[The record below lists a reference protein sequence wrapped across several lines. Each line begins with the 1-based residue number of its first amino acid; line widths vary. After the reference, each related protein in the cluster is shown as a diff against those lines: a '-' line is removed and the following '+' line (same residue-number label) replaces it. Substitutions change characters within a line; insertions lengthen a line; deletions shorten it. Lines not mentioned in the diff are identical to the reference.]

1 MNKIFKKVWN
11 RKRRCF
17 VAVSEVMTAAGQ
29 SAGKAAGIVITAAF
43 VGYIAPSEALVVN
56 GDHRV
61 SDMPGVS
68 HNIQHNQDASVTVN
82 GNFYDDSTVG
92 FYIAE
97 KNKDG
102 GYQTAELIVNGSA
115 YIQFPKIVEHPNQP
129 TAFTIVHVHY
139 SDSNGTFSI
148 RDDLHVDNISHINT
162 SNFYSDTKG
171 TATSSLIVGG
181 TAYIYGNINSPS
193 TSNHDG
199 QYAISDHS
207 INNLDLFGNYFGVW
221 TNNTQYKRTIQNAVL
236 RTGSSFIQGDTSGL
250 ANSYDTVNFGNLTIE
265 NGAVLSNSNF
275 LTIGENS
282 QNGISVGQTLTLKGG
297 TVSNRTVLTQVGG
310 SVNVNSGF
318 YDFGTLN
325 KTNGTLSNISSL
337 SITNFNQSG
346 GTTTNNGTLSIG
358 NSNLYG
364 SLNNTGTLNLTGNVT
379 TRGNLTSTGT
389 LTNNGNWTET
399 NRFTIAGN
407 LNNTGSVNFQ
417 NGFQFGNGRLTS
429 SGTIQTNN
437 ALDVFDSL
445 GTTGR
450 QGLHYVALNSTV
462 PQEVKTSLTDF
473 FLKYVPGT
481 VAKTLADHASFTG
494 GKVIVTGVNLTT
506 TQRDDLLQAFKAK
519 FFPLGAQQE
528 TALPSAFLNL
538 KTLG

>member
-68 HNIQHNQDASVTVN
+68 YNIQHNQDASVTVN

-129 TAFTIVHVHY
+129 TAFTIAHVHY

-236 RTGSSFIQGDTSGL
+236 RTGSSFIQDTSGL

-310 SVNVNSGF
+310 SVNVTAGS

-325 KTNGTLSNISSL
+325 KSNGVLGNAATLV
-337 SITNFNQSG
+337 ITNFNQS
-346 GTTTNNGTLSIG
+346 NGTASNSGNLTIG
-358 NSNLYG
+358 NADLGG
-364 SLNNTGTLNLTGNVT
+364 SLTNTGTLSLTGTVT
-379 TRGNLTSTGT
+379 SRGNLTSSGT
-389 LTNNGNWTET
+389 LNNRGNWTET
-399 NRFTIAGN
+399 AHYAISGS
-407 LNNTGSVNFQ
+407 LNNSGAVNFQ
-417 NGFQFGNGRLTS
+417 NGFEFAANGRLNS
-429 SGTIQTNN
+429 SGTLQTNN
-437 ALDVFDSL
+437 AANIFDSL
-445 GTTGR
+445 GS
-450 QGLHYVALNSTV
+450 QGQTALSTV
-462 PQEVKTSLTDF
+462 SLEAVLPEETKTALTDLF
-473 FLKYVPGT
+473 RHYVPGS
-481 VAKTLADHASFTG
+481 VAQSLIDHASLTG

-506 TQRDDLLQAFKAK
+506 TQRDDLVQAFKAK
-519 FFPLGAQQE
+519 FFLPDASTSAVSQQC
-528 TALPSAFLNL
+528 
-538 KTLG
+538 

>member
-1 MNKIFKKVWN
+1 MNRIFKKVWN
-11 RKRRCF
+11 RRRGCF
-17 VAVSEVMTAAGQ
+17 VAVSEAKTSAGQ
-29 SAGKAAGIVITAAF
+29 RAGKAAGIVITAAF

-68 HNIQHNQDASVTVN
+68 VNVQHNQDASVTVN

-115 YIQFPKIVEHPNQP
+115 YIQFPRIVEHPEQP
-129 TAFTIVHVHY
+129 TAFTIAHVHY

-162 SNFYSDTKG
+162 SNFYSDSKG
-171 TATSSLIVGG
+171 TATSSLIVEG

-193 TSNHDG
+193 TNNHDG

-221 TNNTQYKRTIQNAVL
+221 ANNTQYKRTIQNAVL

-250 ANSYDTVNFGNLTIE
+250 SNSSDTVNFGNLTIE
-265 NGAVLSNSNF
+265 NGAVLSNSNY

-325 KTNGTLSNISSL
+325 KTNGTLSNAGTL
-337 SITNFNQSG
+337 AITNLNQTG
-346 GTTTNNGTLSIG
+346 GSTGNSGTLTVG

-364 SLNNTGTLNLTGNVT
+364 SLNNTGTLTLTGNVT
-379 TRGNLTSTGT
+379 SRGNLSNSGT
-389 LTNNGNWTET
+389 LNNQGTWTET
-399 NRFTIAGN
+399 NTFNVSGT

-417 NGFQFGNGRLTS
+417 NGFGFASNGKLNS
-429 SGTIQTNN
+429 SGTVKTSN
-437 ALDVFDSL
+437 ASNIFDSL
-445 GTTGR
+445 GSMT
-450 QGLHYVALNSTV
+450 S
-462 PQEVKTSLTDF
+462 QE
-473 FLKYVPGT
+473 LKYVSLGASTPQAVRTSLNNFFRKYLPGT
-481 VAKTLADHASFTG
+481 VSQTLAQNASFTG
-494 GKVIVTGVNLTT
+494 GKIVITGVNLTT
-506 TQRDDLLQAFKAK
+506 TQRDDLVKAFKAQ
-519 FFPLGAQQE
+519 FFEIQNE
-528 TALPSAFLNL
+528 D
-538 KTLG
+538 

>member
-11 RKRRCF
+11 QKRRCF

-68 HNIQHNQDASVTVN
+68 YNIQHNQDASVTVN

-115 YIQFPKIVEHPNQP
+115 YIQFPKIVEHPYQP
-129 TAFTIVHVHY
+129 TAFTIAHVHY

-207 INNLDLFGNYFGVW
+207 INNLDLFGNYLGVW

-236 RTGSSFIQGDTSGL
+236 
-250 ANSYDTVNFGNLTIE
+250 
-265 NGAVLSNSNF
+265 
-275 LTIGENS
+275 
-282 QNGISVGQTLTLKGG
+282 
-297 TVSNRTVLTQVGG
+297 
-310 SVNVNSGF
+310 
-318 YDFGTLN
+318 
-325 KTNGTLSNISSL
+325 
-337 SITNFNQSG
+337 
-346 GTTTNNGTLSIG
+346 
-358 NSNLYG
+358 
-364 SLNNTGTLNLTGNVT
+364 
-379 TRGNLTSTGT
+379 
-389 LTNNGNWTET
+389 
-399 NRFTIAGN
+399 
-407 LNNTGSVNFQ
+407 
-417 NGFQFGNGRLTS
+417 
-429 SGTIQTNN
+429 
-437 ALDVFDSL
+437 
-445 GTTGR
+445 
-450 QGLHYVALNSTV
+450 
-462 PQEVKTSLTDF
+462 
-473 FLKYVPGT
+473 
-481 VAKTLADHASFTG
+481 
-494 GKVIVTGVNLTT
+494 
-506 TQRDDLLQAFKAK
+506 
-519 FFPLGAQQE
+519 
-528 TALPSAFLNL
+528 
-538 KTLG
+538 